1 MKEFFVTIYETVFG
15 IFDGKYSL
23 IFSTLY
29 DYNGYIKLGLL
40 FILIPLL
47 FWIIFYFAWNYP
59 YGKFWHWAL
68 WLVVSVIVVFICS
81 WSLIN
86 TEIFAS
92 NNQQLT
98 DAINDPASG
107 YSQYASGLPL
117 VYSLINTGLALIL
130 GFIYSLFLKQ
140 FSKIQMHLPF

>member
-1 MKEFFVTIYETVFG
+1 MKEFFASIYETIFGVF
-15 IFDGKYSL
+15 DVKYSL

-29 DYNGYIKLGLL
+29 DYGGYIKLGLL

-47 FWIIFYFAWNYP
+47 FYVIFYFAWNFP

-68 WLVVSVIVVFICS
+68 WLVISCIVVFICTS
-81 WSLIN
+81 GLAN

-98 DAINDPASG
+98 DAINDSESG
-107 YSQYASGLPL
+107 YKQYASGLPL
-117 VYSLINTGLALIL
+117 VYSWINTGLALVL
-130 GFIYSLFLKQ
+130 AFIYSLILKQ